1 MKRLLKNRMFLG
13 IACIVLSLVVSL
25 ILIPTFNRGMEAKVE
40 VIRVSENIEKGERI
54 TESMIETAL
63 VGAFNMTEVVKLKES
78 VLGKYLIADLHKGD
92 FILSTKLSDA
102 PLISH
107 NYLHGLAEDERAVS
121 MSIKSFATGLSGK
134 LEPGDIVSVLVANFR
149 GSSSSYSPKELRFIE
164 ILAVTADSG
173 WDIDKYREG
182 DVFGEDRKLPH
193 GVTLKASKKQ
203 AKLLVEIEANA
214 HAHFVLVYRGSEE
227 NAKKL
232 LDEQKILLR
241 GEDDS
246 FESSDEGAA
255 DEGEQ

>member
-1 MKRLLKNRMFLG
+1 
-13 IACIVLSLVVSL
+13 VLSLVVSL
-25 ILIPTFNRGMEAKVE
+25 IFIPTFNKGMEAKVE
-40 VIRVSENIEKGERI
+40 VIRVSANIEKGERI
-54 TESMIETAL
+54 TESMLETAL
-63 VGAFNMTEVVKLKES
+63 VGAFNMTTEVVKLKEN
-78 VLGKYLIADLHKGD
+78 VIGKYLIADLHKGD
-92 FILSTKLSDA
+92 FILSTKLSND

-107 NYLHGLAEDERAVS
+107 RYLHKLAEDERAVS

-164 ILAVTADSG
+164 VLAVTADSG